1 MCGLGFPS
9 FSNSTFFLILEN
21 KDFKNY
27 NYVYTTLD
35 TRYLNS
41 PITEIFQNENN
52 SYVIAKVC
60 IYVFRPN
67 HTAAEATECSSSSR
81 IKEITMDEP
90 TTSSPVH
97 LAPQAV
103 TDTNCNS
110 LSSGSFGVQC
120 TSRGIPSYL
129 DRYSLYQIP
138 KFTYDRNSMF
148 VPSFL
153 NQDSHWPH
161 SFLNEQKPFCNTEHP
176 LTESANSQR
185 FYKPEYTA
193 LIQTFRCRIVT
204 QSGQSCRVRVMIDSG
219 SSLTIVHRDI
229 FKKLDLEAGYDGPL
243 LTLGLRTSGGG
254 KFLFQNQKIL
264 RFKLRSLCNTYQTPY
279 FIESISC
286 PYTAGHID
294 QIKINP
300 NEFPH
305 LASFNAWTD
314 KLPMS
319 AAYVRKHGR
328 IDVLLGEPH
337 SSYIV
342 DQVVKSPY
350 LHHPSL
356 AVGKLGCWLLGAV
369 SVNKEEESQEFNNG
383 SENQTCTTTSTRNYF
398 YIKSFQNNVLPKSIN
413 LDRFFSLEA
422 IGIREDLYKDE
433 STSYY
438 EKLANTIMES
448 TIQYFDG
455 EKPYYAVRWPF
466 VNSPPQCTN
475 IRGSFASTRRLLVK
489 AAKRPQKWEF
499 LVNLWTEML
508 EKDYIEKVPQNE
520 LEPQS
525 GKSCYI
531 SYSIVEKKDPKA
543 TTPQRLVFTSNMTL
557 SCSCVPSCEKTEKR
571 SLNDYLLTGENLLP
585 LLPACII
592 LLRKYKKLCILDVK
606 KMFWCCRLQPEAQD
620 YCRFFISRQKLEDL
634 QRGEKL
640 NLEQFR
646 SKRVVFGMS
655 SSPFILLKLLRIH
668 SAKYY
673 NSSNKV
679 VAQMAKNLSSHA
691 YMDDIFVGGNSA
703 RELSENVRHT
713 QMILHS
719 AGLET
724 HKYNT
729 NCRESLRF
737 IENQENMI
745 DESPQCRVLGN
756 IWAKKAD
763 KLYLNFFST
772 PFWKD
777 QTNDKEYDMSEDEI
791 LLTETELFGLKDSPA
806 HPQLNLEIA
815 QELFQMLMKARGK
828 VAEDIPS
835 FSKRG
840 ILSLVAKLFDT
851 CGFLSPFLLQG
862 KNLVQ
867 RCWYL
872 NLPWDL
878 KFGES
883 GAKRELKELQLSCK
897 NWALQLHKIVHF
909 SIDRC
914 LIPPDAGADARIIEI
929 NTFCDASGLGFGCV
943 CYVTSADSTGR
954 RFSRLAYAKPK
965 VIPKKQAQ
973 ALENERAPT
982 ICRLELTAAYLGV
995 KCALFVEESLALGYS
1010 LKKVYFSDSQVTL
1023 ARIARPHGAYGT
1035 YKLFTAN
1042 RLKFI
1047 EENSDKK
1054 LWFFIDSK
1062 TNYCADILS
1071 RQGNLDDFIFEKQWT
1086 QGPHFLNDPNYQPVR
1101 IGKCPKQFT
1110 NLDCAEI
1117 KLSTNLVG
1125 LTLLYPQPPPPNAKN
1140 NNDQFLSI
1148 SFWEEKELGLFFRYE
1163 TFKKLT
1169 KVVAWMLHY
1178 IQKLR
1183 DSVKKTKQFQAQGK
1197 ERQGLPL
1204 LPKVK
1209 CKDKKYLNQFF
1220 LARDEIYQS
1229 KIRLFRY
1236 CQERHFSLEI
1246 SVLQNQKQLDL
1257 DSPLFK
1263 KCKQA
1268 ELQSKR
1274 LNKLL
1279 PYYDNETNLI
1289 RVSVRT
1295 PRWKKNPIALPQ
1307 SSPLTQLYMRSI
1319 HLLFNHSSIADTSFY
1334 ASSEVIALGGRQGI
1348 SEAIKGC
1355 SCRKP
1360 VDLTQI
1366 TSPLPD
1372 FRYEDAIKNLGQN
1385 LSYSVISCDFMGPIY
1400 VASEDGRGN
1409 RAEVSFCLLITCAY
1423 SRHISSYL
1431 CKQANTENVIAAMRS
1446 HVAQRGNFRLCILDG
1461 ARAFQRTSKLLR
1473 RLVSNVD
1480 FNEVRSRLSK
1490 FSPEFHFTKPTC
1502 SWENGLTETMIGLLR
1517 TALSRAIGT
1526 SALPFHHLSLVI
1538 QECVS
1543 IINSRPLSFVTSTA
1557 SRQPQPEVVV
1567 TPNLLCNGR
1576 ETIIFPE
1583 DFEIN
1588 SQDQN
1593 INVLYSKRTRQL
1605 RLFWKIWYTSFCNS
1619 LAFNKS
1625 WSQKLDIELSIGQ
1638 YVLLRDKPDFK
1649 KRINY
1654 HHAIITKLIYGR
1666 DNLIRSVQLR
1676 TPQHKTEIVR
1686 SVRQISL
1693 LESDYLKLVEKRD
1706 KQSIENHRTHW
1717 ASMAIQLRS
1726 K

>member
-1 MCGLGFPS
+1 M
-9 FSNSTFFLILEN
+9 
-21 KDFKNY
+21 KNY
-27 NYVYTTLD
+27 IYIHTNLD

-41 PITEIFQNENN
+41 PITEIFQNENDC
-52 SYVIAKVC
+52 YAIAKVC
-60 IYVFRPN
+60 IYVFRPK
-67 HTAAEATECSSSSR
+67 HTAAAAAAAAECTSSR
-81 IKEITMDEP
+81 FEEITMDEP
-90 TTSSPVH
+90 AASPPVH
-97 LAPQAV
+97 SALQAV
-103 TDTNCNS
+103 TDTNYNLSSTSTQNS
-110 LSSGSFGVQC
+110 LFSGCFGAKC
-120 TSRGIPSYL
+120 ASENIPSYL
-129 DRYSLYQIP
+129 DRYVLP
-138 KFTYDRNSMF
+138 TYSYNKQSMS

-153 NQDSHWPH
+153 NEDSHLPH
-161 SFLNEQKPFCNTEHP
+161 SFLNEQKLFCSEENPPTENTDVE
-176 LTESANSQR
+176 Q

-193 LIQTFRCRIVT
+193 LIQTFRCRLVT
-204 QSGQSCRVRVMIDSG
+204 KSGQSCRVRVMVDSG
-219 SSLTIVHRDI
+219 SSLTILHRDI
-229 FKKLDLEAGYDGPL
+229 LKKLDLENNYNGPY
-243 LTLGLRTSGGG
+243 LTLGLLTSGGG
-254 KFLFQNQKIL
+254 KFLFRNQKIVK
-264 RFKLRSLCNTYQTPY
+264 FKLRSLCNTYETSY

-286 PYTAGHID
+286 PYTAGNID

-300 NEFPH
+300 KEFSH
-305 LASFNAWTD
+305 LASFNNWTD

-328 IDVLLGEPH
+328 IDVLLGEPF
-337 SSYIV
+337 SSYLV
-342 DQVVKSPY
+342 DYVVKSPCLQY
-350 LHHPSL
+350 PSV
-356 AVGKLGCWLLGAV
+356 AVSQLGCWLLGAV
-369 SVNKEEESQEFNNG
+369 HVNKEEHCDQEEINI
-383 SENQTCTTTSTRNYF
+383 SENQTCTTASTRNYY
-398 YIKSFQNNVLPKSIN
+398 YIKSYQNNILPKSMN

-438 EKLANTIMES
+438 ERLANNIMEN
-448 TIQYFDG
+448 TIQYIDG
-455 EKPYYAVRWPF
+455 EQPHYAVVWPF
-466 VNSPPQCTN
+466 VNAPPQCTN
-475 IRGSFASTRRLLVK
+475 IRGSFASTRRLLLKVS
-489 AAKRPQKWEF
+489 KRPQKWQF
-499 LVNLWTEML
+499 LVDLWDEML
-508 EKDYIEKVPQNE
+508 EKNYIEKVPQNE
-520 LEPQS
+520 IEPKS
-525 GKSCYI
+525 GKTCYI

-543 TTPQRLVFTSNMTL
+543 TTPQRLVFTSNMIL

-606 KMFWCCRLQPEAQD
+606 KMFWCCRLQQEARD
-620 YCRFFISRQKLEDL
+620 FCRFFISRQKLENL

-646 SKRVVFGMS
+646 STRVVFGMS
-655 SSPFILLKLLRIH
+655 SSPFILLKLLSIH
-668 SAKYY
+668 AAKYY
-673 NSSNKV
+673 NHSNPV
-679 VAQMAKNLSSHA
+679 VAKCAKSLSSHA
-691 YMDDIFVGGNSA
+691 YMDDIFVGSDTA
-703 RELSENVRHT
+703 EELSEKVRHT

-729 NCRESLRF
+729 NCNEALEF
-737 IENQENMI
+737 IEDQEKMI
-745 DESPQCRVLGN
+745 DKSASCKVLGN
-756 IWAKKAD
+756 IWAKSQD
-763 KLYLNFFST
+763 RLYLNFFST
-772 PFWKD
+772 PFWKG
-777 QTNDKEYDMSEDEI
+777 QTNDQECDMSEAEV
-791 LLTETELFGLKDSPA
+791 LLTETELFGLKDSPT

-828 VAEDIPS
+828 VPEDIPN

-851 CGFLSPFLLQG
+851 CGFVSPYLLQG

-867 RCWYL
+867 RCWHL
-872 NLPWDL
+872 NLPWDQ
-878 KFGES
+878 KFGEPGS
-883 GAKRELKELQLSCK
+883 KKELKDLQLSCK

-914 LIPPDAGADARIIEI
+914 LIPSEAGADARIIEV
-929 NTFCDASGLGFGCV
+929 NTFCDASALGFGCV

-995 KCALFVEESLALGYS
+995 KCARFVEESLALDYS
-1010 LKKVYFSDSQVTL
+1010 LKKVYWSDSQVTL
-1023 ARIARPHGAYGT
+1023 ARIARPRGAYGT

-1042 RLKFI
+1042 RLKYI
-1047 EENSDKK
+1047 EENSDKT
-1054 LWFFIDSK
+1054 LWYYVDTK

-1071 RQGNLDDFIFEKQWT
+1071 RQGDLDDFIFNKQWT
-1086 QGPHFLNDPNYQPVR
+1086 HGPEHLKDPNYQPVR

-1117 KLSTNLVG
+1117 KLEANLVG
-1125 LTLLYPQPPPPNAKN
+1125 LTLLYPQPPPPNTENK
-1140 NNDQFLSI
+1140 NDQFLSV
-1148 SFWEEKELGLFFRYE
+1148 SFWEDKELGLFFRYE
-1163 TFKKLT
+1163 TFQKCT
-1169 KVVAWMLHY
+1169 KVVAWLLHY

-1183 DSVKKTKQFQAQGK
+1183 NSVLKSKQFQSQGK
-1197 ERQGLPL
+1197 QSQRLL
-1204 LPKVK
+1204 VLPKAK
-1209 CKDKKYLNQFF
+1209 CKDKKYMNQFF
-1220 LARDEIYQS
+1220 LSRDEIFQS

-1246 SVLQNQKQLDL
+1246 SVLQKGKQLDL

-1263 KCKQA
+1263 KCRQA
-1268 ELQSKR
+1268 ELQTKR

-1279 PYYDNETNLI
+1279 PYWDNETQLI

-1307 SSPLTQLYMRSI
+1307 RSACTQLYMRSI

-1385 LSYSVISCDFMGPIY
+1385 LSYSVISCDFMGPIHL
-1400 VASEDGRGN
+1400 ASEDGRGN

-1473 RLVSNVD
+1473 RLVSNID

-1625 WSQKLDIELSIGQ
+1625 WSKKLDIELSVSQ

-1649 KRINY
+1649 NRITY
-1654 HHAIITKLIYGR
+1654 HHGIITKLIYGR
-1666 DNLIRSVQLR
+1666 DNLIRSVKLR
-1676 TPQHKTEIVR
+1676 TPHHRNEIVR

-1706 KQSIENHRTHW
+1706 KQSIENHCMHW
-1717 ASMAIQLRS
+1717 ASMATRLQCPQA
-1726 K
+1726 